1 MNLFRS
7 EEHVR
12 RWHHYVNA
20 GDDYLMPVGA
30 WASVFSA
37 SMFRSRLDH
46 DYLDHSSE
54 YLEDYRRALKDIG
67 GAVPAPDR
75 ILITVL
81 FTDIVDSTKM
91 AAQVGDEAWRSLLK
105 HHNEIVRNQLEHFRG
120 TEVDQIGDGFMA
132 SFDGPARAIRCAT
145 AICQAMP
152 DIGIQVRT
160 GVHSGECEVI
170 GDNLGGIAVH
180 IGARIG
186 AIARPGEVLVSST
199 VRDAVT
205 GSDIQFESRG
215 AHELKG
221 VPDQWR
227 LFSAIQ

>member
-30 WASVFSA
+30 WGSVFSA
-37 SMFRSRLDH
+37 SMFRNRLEPDF
-46 DYLDHSSE
+46 LAHSSE
-54 YLEDYRRALKDIG
+54 YLEDYRSALKDIG

-105 HHNEIVRNQLEHFRG
+105 RHNEIVRTQLEHFRG

-152 DIGIQVRT
+152 GIGLQVRT

-227 LFSAIQ
+227 LFTAIQ